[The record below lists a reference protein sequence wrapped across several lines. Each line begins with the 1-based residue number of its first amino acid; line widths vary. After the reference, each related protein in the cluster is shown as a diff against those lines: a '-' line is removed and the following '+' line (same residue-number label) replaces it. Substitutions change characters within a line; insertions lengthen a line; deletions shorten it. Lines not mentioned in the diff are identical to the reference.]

1 MRAARLFEMI
11 RLVIAGIIVYVI
23 YRFSRFLF
31 TPAGKISKDRSG
43 EQSRIEGEDLV
54 KDPYC
59 GTYVPINSAYKTTM
73 DGKTLYFCS
82 RECLEKYMKEN
93 S

>member
-1 MRAARLFEMI
+1 MI

-23 YRFSRFLF
+23 YRLSKFLLA
-31 TPAGKISKDRSG
+31 PSEKIFKDRPG
-43 EQSRIEGEDLV
+43 EAPRVKGEELV

-59 GTYVPINSAYKTTM
+59 GTYVPLNSAHKATRN
-73 DGKTLYFCS
+73 GKTLYFCS

-93 S
+93 N

>member
-1 MRAARLFEMI
+1 LKMI

-31 TPAGKISKDRSG
+31 TPSEKILKSHSG
-43 EQSRIEGEDLV
+43 ETSRIKGEELI

-59 GTYVPINSAYKTTM
+59 GTYVPVSSAHKATLN
-73 DGKTLYFCS
+73 GRTLYFCS

>member
-1 MRAARLFEMI
+1 MI
-11 RLVIAGIIVYVI
+11 RLIIAGIIVYVV
-23 YRFSRFLF
+23 YRFLKVLF
-31 TPAGKISKDRSG
+31 TPSERISRDVAG
-43 EQSRIEGEDLV
+43 ETPRIKGEDLV

-59 GTYVPINSAYKTTM
+59 GTYVPINSAYKVTL

-82 RECLEKYMKEN
+82 KECLEKYKTEK

>member
-1 MRAARLFEMI
+1 MI

-31 TPAGKISKDRSG
+31 APSGKISESHPG
-43 EQSRIEGEDLV
+43 GASRIKGEELV
-54 KDPYC
+54 KDPCC
-59 GTYVPINSAYKTTM
+59 GTYVPVSSAHKAVLN
-73 DGKTLYFCS
+73 GKTLYFCS
-82 RECLEKYMKEN
+82 RECLEKYTKEN

>member
-1 MRAARLFEMI
+1 MI

-31 TPAGKISKDRSG
+31 APSEKILKGHPRGATRIKG
-43 EQSRIEGEDLV
+43 EELV

-59 GTYVPINSAYKTTM
+59 GTYVPVSSAHKTTLN
-73 DGKTLYFCS
+73 GKTLYFCS

>member
-1 MRAARLFEMI
+1 MI

-31 TPAGKISKDRSG
+31 APSGKISENHPG
-43 EQSRIEGEDLV
+43 GASRIKGEELV
-54 KDPYC
+54 KDPCC
-59 GTYVPINSAYKTTM
+59 GTYVPVSSAYKAVLK
-73 DGKTLYFCS
+73 GKTLYFCS
-82 RECLEKYMKEN
+82 RECLEKYTKEN